1 MHIETEELN
10 DGVLKIGL
18 HGRMD
23 AAGVEAIALPLTSV
37 TAPAG
42 RRVIVDLSGV
52 DFLASIGVRVLLQNA
67 RALTLRGGA
76 MVLCGALPLV
86 AQVLESAGVANVVAV
101 SPDMNAARMVII
113 EA

>member
-1 MHIETEELN
+1 MHIETEELK
-10 DGVLKIGL
+10 DGILKVGL

-23 AAGVEAIALPLTSV
+23 AAGVETIALPLTSM

-42 RRVIVDLSGV
+42 RLVIVDLSGV

-67 RALTLRGGA
+67 RALSLRGGA
-76 MVLCGALPLV
+76 MVLCGAMPLV
-86 AQVLESAGVANVVAV
+86 AQVLESAGVANVVV
-101 SPDMNAARMVII
+101 VCPDMNAARAAII